1 MLAAEP
7 GLDDPGRYSQE
18 AVMDAGL
25 TIKPVA
31 GVAVTDY
38 TRPTAAVVAGS
49 IVTDLPDNKTVS
61 PAAGTTPARNDT
73 AQPETSNA
81 DYITHN
87 VTIDPQSREV
97 IYRVIDSRT
106 RQVIQQV
113 PDETLLRNQA
123 YSKAIATGASP
134 FDALS
139 KADLE
144 A

>member
-1 MLAAEP
+1 
-7 GLDDPGRYSQE
+7 
-18 AVMDAGL
+18 MDAGV

-38 TRPTAAVVAGS
+38 ARPAAVVATGA
-49 IVTDLPDNKTVS
+49 VATDLPDNKAVS
-61 PAAGTTPARNDT
+61 PTSDSTPVRNDT
-73 AQPETSNA
+73 PQPPDSSSA
-81 DYITHN
+81 DYVTRT

-113 PDETLLRNQA
+113 PDEALLRNRA
-123 YSKAIATGASP
+123 YSKAIQSGDTP
-134 FDALS
+134 FDALRR
-139 KADLE
+139 ADLE

>member
-1 MLAAEP
+1 
-7 GLDDPGRYSQE
+7 LDDPGQYSQE

-25 TIKPVA
+25 SIKPVA

-38 TRPTAAVVAGS
+38 TRPAVAAGAGS
-49 IVTDLPDNKTVS
+49 VVTDLPDNKTVS
-61 PAAGTTPARNDT
+61 PVTDTTPGRNNT
-73 AQPETSNA
+73 AQPETSSA
-81 DYITHN
+81 DYITRS

-113 PDETLLRNQA
+113 PDETLLRNRA
-123 YSKAIATGASP
+123 YSKAIANGASP
-134 FDALS
+134 HDALTQ
-139 KADLE
+139 ADLE